1 MIPPA
6 GHPHVGSGD
15 EPGSMGAV
23 AEPTANVPDAVD
35 VPRGTDATSAPD
47 ARVASSTPPVA
58 AAYAPERLA
67 GDVVIRADLAGT
79 LLFGV
84 TAAVAAIVFTT
95 AWQWIA
101 AVTALVLFAVGVF
114 AFLWSYWNA
123 VQRSRR
129 DEISVTGLYFL
140 LGPAIPSRVR
150 RTMLLTLTLQVV
162 IALVTA
168 LARSESTD
176 GSPGTSLALGFLVP
190 MFGFGLNGLWAAY
203 HGDFPPRGGFEDPER
218 S

>member
-1 MIPPA
+1 MTSRD
-6 GHPHVGSGD
+6 VGSAD
-15 EPGSMGAV
+15 EPGSMEPV
-23 AEPTANVPDAVD
+23 AEPTDAPHAPDVD
-35 VPRGTDATSAPD
+35 VPTTATPADVTPAP
-47 ARVASSTPPVA
+47 TVA

-84 TAAVAAIVFTT
+84 TAAIAAIVFTSV
-95 AWQWIA
+95 WQWVA
-101 AVTALVLFAVGVF
+101 AITALVLFAVGVF

-123 VQRSRR
+123 VQRSRT

-150 RTMLLTLTLQVV
+150 RTMLLTLVLQVV

-168 LARSESTD
+168 LARSEGTD
-176 GSPGTSLALGFLVP
+176 GRPGTSLALGFLVP

-203 HGDFPPRGGFEDPER
+203 HGDFPPRDGGYEEPGR
-218 S
+218 A